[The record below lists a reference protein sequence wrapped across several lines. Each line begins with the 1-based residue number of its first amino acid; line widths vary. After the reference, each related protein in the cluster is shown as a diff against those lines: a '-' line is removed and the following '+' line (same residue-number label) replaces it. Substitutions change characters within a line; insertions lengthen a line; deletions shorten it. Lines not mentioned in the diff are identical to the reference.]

1 MWVPIVLLIVLLI
14 ISAIIFIGGLFC
26 IRATQSGEET
36 FKCLFCCKNH
46 QNEDKI
52 DEKEQVDSKPATT
65 TTTNQQPKTK
75 TSTSTT
81 SPKKTKYF
89 NFRIRAMTPNA
100 TMTNQSQHQPV
111 MTAKPKPEWL
121 GPKQSRRN
129 GGRRV
134 SIPFGRHAQ
143 ARERKMGQ
151 RGKKSQ
157 AWVKSPERVLKK
169 VSTKAMAA
177 KDIAMALKEAFIA
190 FEAYESYEVEENGE
204 RS

>member
-1 MWVPIVLLIVLLI
+1 
-14 ISAIIFIGGLFC
+14 
-26 IRATQSGEET
+26 
-36 FKCLFCCKNH
+36 
-46 QNEDKI
+46 
-52 DEKEQVDSKPATT
+52 
-65 TTTNQQPKTK
+65 
-75 TSTSTT
+75 
-81 SPKKTKYF
+81 
-89 NFRIRAMTPNA
+89 MTPNA
-100 TMTNQSQHQPV
+100 TMTNQSQHHQPV

-151 RGKKSQ
+151 RGRPT

-177 KDIAMALKEAFIA
+177 KDIATALKEAFIA
-190 FEAYESYEVEENGE
+190 FEAYESYEVENGE
-204 RS
+204 QN

>member
-1 MWVPIVLLIVLLI
+1 MWVPIVLIVLI
-14 ISAIIFIGGLFC
+14 IIIAIICIGGLFC
-26 IRATQSGEET
+26 IRAKQHGEEIC
-36 FKCLFCCKNH
+36 KCLFCCN

-52 DEKEQVDSKPATT
+52 DEKEPKPDPTPE
-65 TTTNQQPKTK
+65 QKTEA
-75 TSTSTT
+75 

-89 NFRIRAMTPNA
+89 NFRIRAVTA
-100 TMTNQSQHQPV
+100 KTTNQSQPV
-111 MTAKPKPEWL
+111 TDKPKPEWL

-151 RGKKSQ
+151 RGRPT

-177 KDIAMALKEAFIA
+177 KDIATALKEAFIA
-190 FEAYESYEVEENGE
+190 FEAYESYEVENGE
-204 RS
+204 ESNISRNMFDTK